1 MTLNGHWNSER
12 LEVAYNSLGHPVY
25 QIQVDY
31 QSRPNGGNGWLQMY
45 TFVPTEDKIRVTTY
59 SPWLNSWE
67 SDRNSE
73 FYLTLDFDQRFAFAS
88 ISVPVARWRLDDGLG
103 DPAGL
108 IAQDDYG
115 IHQGTLEDYAAPTWI
130 LGKLEGAL
138 AFDGISNNVDCGST
152 ELLDITGA
160 LTLMTWMNKTDAT
173 SSSYGHIIGK
183 NRTGGAGG
191 DSYYLKAMRDHTLA
205 FGVTP
210 DGNFEIRGSDA
221 VPLNDWHHVA
231 AVFKPGD
238 CMTLFVDGL
247 VYHQVTDSIPVT
259 TKIVAETPF
268 TMGQIDTNGNGYAFY
283 GLLDDVRVYRVA
295 MSQRE
300 ITGIVLNSLIG
311 NE

>member
-1 MTLNGHWNSER
+1 M
-12 LEVAYNSLGHPVY
+12 
-25 QIQVDY
+25 
-31 QSRPNGGNGWLQMY
+31 
-45 TFVPTEDKIRVTTY
+45 
-59 SPWLNSWE
+59 
-67 SDRNSE
+67 
-73 FYLTLDFDQRFAFAS
+73 
-88 ISVPVARWRLDDGLG
+88 PVARWRLDDGLG

-130 LGKLEGAL
+130 LGKLEDAL

-160 LTLMTWMNKTDAT
+160 LTLMTWMNKTD
-173 SSSYGHIIGK
+173 
-183 NRTGGAGG
+183 
-191 DSYYLKAMRDHTLA
+191 
-205 FGVTP
+205 
-210 DGNFEIRGSDA
+210 GNLEIRGSDA

-238 CMTLFVDGL
+238 RMTLFVDGL

-283 GLLDDVRVYRVA
+283 GLLDDVRMYRVA